1 MKSINITRKKGVL
14 FLLGI
19 FFCMAAIY
27 LMIVRLKFIE
37 YSSGD
42 LYQDYFAAKH
52 LLNHESIYSD
62 ITHPNYHPPLAA
74 FLVAPLILLPYWYAC
89 LLWSIITV
97 FLYFTSGWFVFK
109 ELDIRIPYY
118 YMMVIIGYS
127 LCWYPFQANI
137 ALGQWSILIGTCMV
151 IGWISLRHQKDFLAG
166 VVLGLSCLIKLY
178 PGLIIIYLLL
188 TKRWKALVTM
198 ISVVLVGFLIM
209 GIILGPREIIYYFTT
224 IVPRDVNAFIAFP
237 GNYSILGILEIF
249 FSDGAWVR
257 PIFISPIPINLL
269 TLVLD
274 IGVFIILVRL
284 MLHLPIN
291 KDNNDIKY
299 ALTIITMFFISP
311 LSWQHMLT
319 ILILPIGILLMKI
332 PSQVMKYKYGY
343 SLALFVIVLLSIP
356 DIEVGLLL
364 IRFYYPNRIPWFSGL
379 LFLAYD
385 ISLLILGIL
394 LLRSRRTEFEEFA
407 NNSTRQEILYP

>member
-311 LSWQHMLT
+311 L
-319 ILILPIGILLMKI
+319 
-332 PSQVMKYKYGY
+332 
-343 SLALFVIVLLSIP
+343 
-356 DIEVGLLL
+356 
-364 IRFYYPNRIPWFSGL
+364 
-379 LFLAYD
+379 
-385 ISLLILGIL
+385 LGNIC
-394 LLRSRRTEFEEFA
+394 
-407 NNSTRQEILYP
+407 

>member
-1 MKSINITRKKGVL
+1 MGVL
-14 FLLGI
+14 LCFS
-19 FFCMAAIY
+19 AIY

-62 ITHPNYHPPLAA
+62 ITPQNYHPPLAA
-74 FLVAPLILLPYWYAC
+74 FLFAPLALLPYGYAC
-89 LLWSIITV
+89 LTWSIITI
-97 FLYFTSGWFVFK
+97 FLYFTSGWLVLK
-109 ELDIRIPYY
+109 ELEIHLPYY
-118 YMMVIIGYS
+118 YLLVIVGYS

-137 ALGQWSILIGTCMV
+137 ALGQWSILIGTCLV
-151 IGWISLRHQKDFLAG
+151 IGWICLRHQKDFLAG

-198 ISVVLVGFLIM
+198 LSVVLVGFLIM
-209 GIILGPREIIYYFTT
+209 GIILGPNEIIYYFTT

-249 FSDGAWVR
+249 FVDGGWVK

-269 TLVLD
+269 ALVLD
-274 IGVFIILVRL
+274 LGVLIFFVRL
-284 MLHLPIN
+284 MLQLPIN

-299 ALTIITMFFISP
+299 AITIIAMFFISP

-319 ILILPIGILLMKI
+319 ILILPIGILLMQI
-332 PSQVMKYKYGY
+332 PSQGMKFKYRY

-356 DIEVGLLL
+356 DIEVGRFL
-364 IRFYYPNRIPWFSGL
+364 IRLYAPNRIPWFSGL
-379 LFLAYD
+379 SFLAYD
-385 ISLLILGIL
+385 LGLLILCIL
-394 LLRSRRTEFEEFA
+394 LLRLRRTEFGDFTD
-407 NNSTRQEILYP
+407 NSIRQGVLYP